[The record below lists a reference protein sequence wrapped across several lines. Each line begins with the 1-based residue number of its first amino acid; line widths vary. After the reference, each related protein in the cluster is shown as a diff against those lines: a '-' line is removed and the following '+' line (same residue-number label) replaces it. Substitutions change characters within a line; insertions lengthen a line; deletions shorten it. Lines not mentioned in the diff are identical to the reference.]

1 MFRSK
6 FIIALGICLYSSV
19 VYPEAKSLDVAVGW
33 TKPPYV
39 IEQGNT
45 GFEVDL
51 VRALLNKMGYDMRP
65 IYVPY
70 GRSHYLLSNGKVDIA
85 MTLNKNINIGDGVF
99 SEPYVV
105 YQNAAISLRGRG
117 IKILKPADVANYS
130 VVGFQN
136 SHLVLG
142 PEYGQAVKASSFYIE
157 LPDQKKQVEMLL
169 KGKTDLVVMDINIFN
184 YFSRE
189 LLGLDH
195 MRNVDIHRV
204 FAPSRYRLG
213 FQDQK
218 LKDEFNHTLVEFKN
232 SIDYAELIE
241 RYEFYQ

>member
-1 MFRSK
+1 MFRRK
-6 FIIALGICLYSSV
+6 LVILLCLCICLPLSAR
-19 VYPEAKSLDVAVGW
+19 EAESLDIAVGW

-39 IEQGNT
+39 IEQGDT
-45 GFEVDL
+45 GFEVEL
-51 VRALLNKMGYDMRP
+51 VRAILQEMGYQVRP

-70 GRSHYLLSNGKVDIA
+70 GRSHYLLSKAKVDIA
-85 MTLNKNINIGDGVF
+85 MTLNKNIDIGTGVF

-117 IKILKPADVANYS
+117 IKVFEPADVARYS

-136 SHLVLG
+136 SSLVLG
-142 PEYGQAVKASSFYIE
+142 EDYKQAVKSSSFYIE

-189 LLGLDH
+189 LLGMDH
-195 MRNVDIHRV
+195 MRNVDIHRI
-204 FAPSRYRLG
+204 FPPSRYRLG
-213 FQDQK
+213 FRDK
-218 LKDEFNHTLVEFKN
+218 ALRDVFNHTLVEFKN
-232 SIDYAELIE
+232 SESYAELIE